1 MDQALFEEDD
11 IASPKCTP
19 SDKYACAWLHG
30 LSFIKIH
37 GGRWGYFEMAS

>member
-19 SDKYACAWLHG
+19 SDKYACQWLFG
-30 LSFIKIH
+30 D
-37 GGRWGYFEMAS
+37 FEMAT